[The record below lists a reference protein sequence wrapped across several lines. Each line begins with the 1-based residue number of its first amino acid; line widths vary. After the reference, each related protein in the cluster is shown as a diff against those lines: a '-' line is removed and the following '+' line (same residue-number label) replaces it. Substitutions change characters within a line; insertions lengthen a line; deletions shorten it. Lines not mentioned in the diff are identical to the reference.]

1 MYRTIDKCYII
12 FCLNNRLVKNA
23 ISSLTRGGATALV
36 ALVLPPVLVRHMPT
50 ASYSVWVLALQAAA
64 YIAYLDVGLQAAV
77 GRYVA
82 YANEKRDAA
91 LRDGIFS
98 SALVGLSLAATVG
111 FLLVLGIALAAHRV
125 FPAIPPALLPSLRF
139 VMLVVGAAT
148 ALSLPGS
155 AWSGIFIGIQRY
167 EIPAIAIGSGRLL
180 GAIGLIWAAVT
191 GQSLALMAILMAL
204 ASLYTYGLQIFL
216 QRRMLPEIHFH
227 PSLITRPV
235 VRELSGYCFSLTI
248 WSLSMLLV
256 NGLDLI
262 LVGRFQFSAVTPY
275 AVSAT
280 LITFLAG
287 MQNAIFGVIM
297 PHAAELHA
305 NENPT
310 AIGHL
315 LVKSTRLG
323 VLLLLIFGLPLIAVA
338 PLLIRLWIGPQFAVE
353 GGRILT
359 ILVIANMIRLT
370 GTPYASI
377 LLGTGEQKQVI
388 LSPLSEGITNLIVS
402 ITLGWKFGAIGV
414 AWGTLIGGIVGILV
428 ALVYST
434 SRTQKNIRVGRFQ
447 LIGQGVLVPCLI
459 LIPAALLALIWTKYR
474 FGTSD
479 AGPMLVCAPSIAL
492 GLIFFFRT
500 SRSPGEIR

>member
-1 MYRTIDKCYII
+1 M
-12 FCLNNRLVKNA
+12 
-23 ISSLTRGGATALV
+23 TRGGATAVV

-82 YANEKRDAA
+82 FANEKRDAA

-98 SALVGLSLAATVG
+98 AALVGLSLAAALG
-111 FLLVLGIALAAHRV
+111 FLVVLGIAIASHVV
-125 FPAIPPALLPSLRF
+125 FPSIPPALLPSLRL

-155 AWSGIFIGIQRY
+155 AWSGIFVGIQRY

-180 GAIGLIWAAVT
+180 AAIGLIWAAIS
-191 GQSLALMAILMAL
+191 GKSLVLMAILTAL
-204 ASLYTYGLQIFL
+204 ASLYTYALQIFL
-216 QRRMLPEIHFH
+216 QRRLVPEIRFH
-227 PSLITRPV
+227 PSLITRPII
-235 VRELSGYCFSLTI
+235 RELSGYCFSLTI
-248 WSLSMLLV
+248 WSFCMLLV

-262 LVGRFQFSAVTPY
+262 LVGRFQFTAVTPY

-305 NENPT
+305 KENPV
-310 AIGHL
+310 AIGQL
-315 LVKSTRLG
+315 LVRTTRLG
-323 VLLLLIFGLPLIAVA
+323 VLLLLAIGLPLIAFA
-338 PLLIRLWIGPQFAVE
+338 PFLIRFWIGPQFAVE

-388 LSPLSEGITNLIVS
+388 LGPITEGLTNLLAS
-402 ITLGWKFGAIGV
+402 IALGWKFGAMGV
-414 AWGTLIGGIVGILV
+414 AWGTLIGAVAGLLV
-428 ALVYST
+428 AFLYSV
-434 SRTQKNIRVGRFQ
+434 SRTQAHIRVKCFDFFTQGVVAPSVILVPAVLLDLFTKFQ
-447 LIGQGVLVPCLI
+447 LRTTVLDSSI
-459 LIPAALLALIWTKYR
+459 
-474 FGTSD
+474 
-479 AGPMLVCAPSIAL
+479 VCVPSIAL
-492 GLIFFFRT
+492 ALVLFFR
-500 SRSPGEIR
+500 SARVPGRIR